1 MFNRKKYYVSSL
13 SLKNIY
19 LVKKEL
25 QSQSAYE
32 KRMQTIDEYNTE
44 YVILFE
50 KIGNY
55 LPNEKDF
62 MFNLPFHESVIYPV
76 DLIEISNMYVTKNEL
91 GYVYPVSVL
100 DYDSLD
106 NVFENCSKDKKVKT
120 LKQLCAVLEDIH
132 NNGIFLNGFDKRQLL
147 IKSDEIKIRYNGFK
161 NHNRNSIYRV
171 PDCYAENY
179 SNIPW
184 VLDIFS
190 LVAIIFECMYE
201 WNPFFGMMTSFST
214 NEEYQFEVFYNN
226 FKKKIFIFDQ
236 ERKLNQIGFLIEQ
249 RPIVEKWT
257 ETDKKICDFITHI
270 LTMDIPKKYTQEFV
284 LKNVYELINYYDNV
298 EIFH

>member
-76 DLIEISNMYVTKNEL
+76 DLVEISNMYVTKNEL
-91 GYVYPVSVL
+91 GYVYPISVL

-106 NVFENCSKDKKVKT
+106 HVFANCSKDKKVKT
-120 LKQLCAVLEDIH
+120 LKQLCAVLENIH
-132 NNGIFLNGFDKRQLL
+132 NNGIFLN
-147 IKSDEIKIRYNGFK
+147 
-161 NHNRNSIYRV
+161 
-171 PDCYAENY
+171 
-179 SNIPW
+179 
-184 VLDIFS
+184 
-190 LVAIIFECMYE
+190 
-201 WNPFFGMMTSFST
+201 
-214 NEEYQFEVFYNN
+214 
-226 FKKKIFIFDQ
+226 
-236 ERKLNQIGFLIEQ
+236 
-249 RPIVEKWT
+249 
-257 ETDKKICDFITHI
+257 
-270 LTMDIPKKYTQEFV
+270 
-284 LKNVYELINYYDNV
+284 
-298 EIFH
+298 